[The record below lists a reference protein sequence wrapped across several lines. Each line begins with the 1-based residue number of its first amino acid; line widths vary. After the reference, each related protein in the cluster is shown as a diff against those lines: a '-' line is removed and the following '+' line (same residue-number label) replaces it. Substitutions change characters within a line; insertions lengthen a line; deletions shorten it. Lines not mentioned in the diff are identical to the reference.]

1 MTDYDVI
8 VVGGGHNGLVCS
20 AYLAKSGRKVLVLE
34 ANDVPGGAASTR
46 EFSPGYSVSGCAN
59 WLYQL
64 NPDVVKD
71 LGLRLD
77 YAARDLD
84 TIGLSPD
91 GKHLTISGDVVTSDH
106 LSAEDKA
113 AFGPF
118 QAKMVKF
125 ARLLNTAFKR
135 RPPKLVENNIH
146 DRMTLLKLG
155 IDMKLLG
162 KEDMQR
168 ATSHGSDQHVRR
180 HARDL

>member
-64 NPDVVKD
+64 NPDVVKE

-91 GKHLTISGDVVTSDH
+91 G
-106 LSAEDKA
+106 
-113 AFGPF
+113 
-118 QAKMVKF
+118 
-125 ARLLNTAFKR
+125 
-135 RPPKLVENNIH
+135 NI
-146 DRMTLLKLG
+146 
-155 IDMKLLG
+155 
-162 KEDMQR
+162 
-168 ATSHGSDQHVRR
+168 
-180 HARDL
+180 